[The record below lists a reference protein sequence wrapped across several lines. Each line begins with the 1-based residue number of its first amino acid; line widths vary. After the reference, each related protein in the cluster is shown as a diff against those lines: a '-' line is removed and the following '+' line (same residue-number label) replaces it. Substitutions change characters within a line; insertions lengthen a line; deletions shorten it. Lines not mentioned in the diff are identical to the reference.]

1 MRIGIRASV
10 LIIGFYCQS
19 IDATD
24 GFTVVQN
31 SSVSVGTREVKY
43 IMLGDGDAIAAIRD
57 GHPRVAGLHHTCIS
71 IGPGHPIK
79 SWGGIRSLAL
89 ALKTI
94 MMKCGDTV
102 HSMEGDALGVFNLN
116 IMDNNNG
123 ERGADQR

>member
-31 SSVSVGTREVKY
+31 SSVGVGTREEKY

-94 MMKCGDTV
+94 LATGKDD
-102 HSMEGDALGVFNLN
+102 DALLGMMTATHRVVVVASMRASLMV
-116 IMDNNNG
+116 I
-123 ERGADQR
+123 